1 MMEGQHMDY
10 TQLVYFVTAV
20 EEKNVTRAAEILN
33 ITQPALSKA
42 LSRLEAELG
51 TKLFIKAGRGNTT
64 SSTGDMFYRFAKRA
78 LTELDSIKKDIAQ
91 AGVDSMNKISIAI
104 SGTNFTAPIVSGFHR
119 EFPDIRIKEV
129 SFTRVN
135 FPAII
140 YDHDIDCVLSTKGYT
155 ASKVNQMLISSSPL
169 FAVVPPNHIFA
180 DRKSVSLMELKNEV
194 FLMPSS
200 QSLFYDELLD
210 VFNSAGFAP
219 KIGVEAERSHIAEMV
234 LDGMGITICSNTAPY
249 KKQSVC
255 PVIQLE
261 DDFCRRCTYL
271 IWQERDN
278 RASVVQAFI
287 DFVSDLKQEMKI

>member
-1 MMEGQHMDY
+1 MDY

-20 EEKNVTRAAEILN
+20 EETHAAEILN
-33 ITQPALSKA
+33 ISQPALSKA

-64 SSTGDMFYRFAKRA
+64 SSTGNMFYRFAKRA
-78 LTELDSIKKDIAQ
+78 LAELDSIKKDIAQ

-119 EFPDIRIKEV
+119 EFPDIRIKEIP
-129 SFTRVN
+129 FTRDS

-169 FAVVPPNHIFA
+169 FAVVPPNHRFA
-180 DRKSVSLMELKNEV
+180 DRKSVSLIELKDEV

-200 QSLFYDELLD
+200 QSLFYDELVE
-210 VFNSAGFAP
+210 VFNTAGLVP
-219 KIGVEAERSHIAEMV
+219 QIGVEAERTHISEMI
-234 LDGMGITICSNTAPY
+234 LDGMGITICSNTSPY
-249 KKQSVC
+249 NKQSVC
-255 PVIQLE
+255 PVLQLE

-271 IWQERDN
+271 IWPEREN
-278 RASVVQAFI
+278 STSAIQAFI